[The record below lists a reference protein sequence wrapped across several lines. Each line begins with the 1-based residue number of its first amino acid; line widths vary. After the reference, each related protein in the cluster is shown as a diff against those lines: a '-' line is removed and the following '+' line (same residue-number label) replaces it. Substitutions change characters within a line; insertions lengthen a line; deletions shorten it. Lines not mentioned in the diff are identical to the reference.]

1 MAQDSK
7 RELIIEAVKTKLVDL
22 QWPTEV
28 RRGRADFDML
38 KSLAITQFPFIG
50 ISAGLPTPI
59 QSPATIRSS
68 RTSHASYAAFI
79 STLRIEIITYDYIY
93 DNSQYDTLI
102 STRAD
107 DIWAKIYEDPSF
119 GNRCLSC
126 LVEPEPIVGVWVPYL
141 AFKLTAVVKYNHGT
155 GGI

>member
-7 RELIIEAVKTKLVDL
+7 RELIIEAVKSKLTDL
-22 QWPTEV
+22 QWPTDV

-38 KSLAITQFPFIG
+38 KSLAVTQFPFIS
-50 ISAGLPTPI
+50 ISAGLPTP
-59 QSPATIRSS
+59 QQPPATVRSG
-68 RTSHASYAAFI
+68 RTSHASYSAFI

-93 DNSQYDTLI
+93 DNTQYDTLV

-107 DIWAKIYEDPSF
+107 DMWAKLYEDPSF
-119 GNRCLSC
+119 VNRCLSC
-126 LVEPEPIVGVWVPYL
+126 MVEPEPIVGVWVPYL
-141 AFKLTAVVKYNHGT
+141 AFKLTAVVTYNHGI